1 MVKHLDPKRLKR
13 SIAAGNHNIYVE
25 TYRGSNTEAMSHYIR
40 PCVARKPHQ
49 IILHVGTNDIRD
61 KQTNEIVNGILEIEE
76 IIKKESPTTNVVI
89 SELIHRTDKAEF
101 SQKVDKVNEM
111 LAKACQRRNLNYIKH
126 KNIQDKHLN
135 A

>member
-1 MVKHLDPKRLKR
+1 
-13 SIAAGNHNIYVE
+13 
-25 TYRGSNTEAMSHYIR
+25 MSLI
-40 PCVARKPHQ
+40 V
-49 IILHVGTNDIRD
+49 HVGTNDIRD
-61 KQTNEIVNGILEIEE
+61 KQTNAIVNGILEIEE

-135 A
+135 AYGLHLNKFGTGIMAKNFLSYFNSKYN

>member
-1 MVKHLDPKRLKR
+1 M
-13 SIAAGNHNIYVE
+13 AAGNHNIYVE
-25 TYRGSNTEAMSHYIR
+25 TYRGSNTEAMSHHIR
-40 PCVARKPHQ
+40 PCVARKPDQ

-101 SQKVDKVNEM
+101 SQKVDEVNEM
-111 LAKACQRRNLNYIKH
+111 LAKACQRRNLNYIE
-126 KNIQDKHLN
+126 
-135 A
+135 